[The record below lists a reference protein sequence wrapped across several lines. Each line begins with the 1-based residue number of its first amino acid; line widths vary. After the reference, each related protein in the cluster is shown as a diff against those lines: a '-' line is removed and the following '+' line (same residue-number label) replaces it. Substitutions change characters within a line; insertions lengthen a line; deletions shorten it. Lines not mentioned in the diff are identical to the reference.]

1 MTQPTAPT
9 LTTYWQQGA
18 KLIEACAAKADRC
31 SKDAREAFLDAPIG
45 LTPEQAV
52 LWHSAQAEAYR
63 HALEMMA
70 PPSDDTT
77 EELLLR
83 TVASTKTPDV
93 AVARIA
99 A

>member
-9 LTTYWQQGA
+9 LTAYWQQGA
-18 KLIEACAAKADRC
+18 TIIEACLSKADRC
-31 SKDAREAFLDAPIG
+31 SKDSHEGFLEAPIG
-45 LTPEQAV
+45 LTPEQAK
-52 LWHSAQAEAYR
+52 LWHQAQMEAYR

-83 TVASTKTPDV
+83 TVGTSLK
-93 AVARIA
+93 IA